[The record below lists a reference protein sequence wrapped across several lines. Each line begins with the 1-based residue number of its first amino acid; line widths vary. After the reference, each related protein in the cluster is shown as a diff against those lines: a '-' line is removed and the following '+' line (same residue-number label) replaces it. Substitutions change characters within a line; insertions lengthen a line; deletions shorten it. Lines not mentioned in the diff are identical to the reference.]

1 MKSHKEMSTLMWR
14 EKKNIFACEFFFVCD
29 INFIQDWLNEQ
40 FFFSKS
46 SFKIILIWDS
56 NNTRFFD
63 E

>member
-14 EKKNIFACEFFFVCD
+14 EKKNIFECEFFFVCD

-40 FFFSKS
+40 F
-46 SFKIILIWDS
+46 KIILIWDS